1 MRYYNPEIE
10 RLFDEAKSTTDR
22 NIRAEAYRN
31 IVDIVVNQDVP
42 LIKLQSMPRFFA
54 AGEVVQGGYV
64 SPKGYWNAKD
74 WSWQEPSDE

>member
-1 MRYYNPEIE
+1 MS
-10 RLFDEAKSTTDR
+10 FGGFGF
-22 NIRAEAYRN
+22 RAENYRK

-54 AGEVVQGGYV
+54 ASENVQGAYV

-74 WSWQEPSDE
+74 WSWQESAE